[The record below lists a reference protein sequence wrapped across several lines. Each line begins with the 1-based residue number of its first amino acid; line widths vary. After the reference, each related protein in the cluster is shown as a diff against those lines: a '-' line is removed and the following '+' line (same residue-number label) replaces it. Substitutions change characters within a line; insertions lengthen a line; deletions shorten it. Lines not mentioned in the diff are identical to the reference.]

1 MVLYLYATL
10 RQENA
15 LAWYRVEADGS
26 LDFQGSVPLPGH
38 GAGIGADPARRT
50 LFVATHDTAQL
61 CSFRLD
67 GASGTPAP
75 LNVLDTGLSDPAY
88 IATDRAGRFLITPF
102 YAAGCVTTYAIDPAD
117 GAARGEAL
125 CHIDTHQ
132 HAHGVAVDASNT
144 HVFIPHAGG
153 TYPHYPDGVRGG
165 SCVRQFSLDDA
176 GVLTPHPTDPLL
188 RVTGHGGD
196 PATEVGPRHL
206 LFRPDERFAYSSN
219 EQDNSVTAC
228 ARSTALPL
236 VSCAP

>member
-1 MVLYLYATL
+1 MLYLYATL
-10 RQENA
+10 RQENT

-102 YAAGCVTTYAIDPAD
+102 YAAGCVATCAIDHLSAPGSD
-117 GAARGEAL
+117 SCTPRSAAL
-125 CHIDTHQ
+125 SPLPS
-132 HAHGVAVDASNT
+132 AS
-144 HVFIPHAGG
+144 
-153 TYPHYPDGVRGG
+153 
-165 SCVRQFSLDDA
+165 
-176 GVLTPHPTDPLL
+176 
-188 RVTGHGGD
+188 
-196 PATEVGPRHL
+196 
-206 LFRPDERFAYSSN
+206 
-219 EQDNSVTAC
+219 
-228 ARSTALPL
+228 
-236 VSCAP
+236 